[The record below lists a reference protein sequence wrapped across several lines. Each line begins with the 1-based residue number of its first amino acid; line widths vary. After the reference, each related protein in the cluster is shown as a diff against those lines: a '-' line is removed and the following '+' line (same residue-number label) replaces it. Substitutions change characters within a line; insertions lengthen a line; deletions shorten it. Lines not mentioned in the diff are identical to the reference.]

1 MSTQKLTRLAMFLAL
16 SLILSYLESLIP
28 VSASIPGIKI
38 GLANIITMY
47 MIYCYS
53 IRETVVIM
61 FLRVIISGFMFS
73 GLTTI
78 IFGILGGMVCIIV
91 MWLLKRTSLF
101 SIMGVSMAGAVAHN
115 AGQILAAYI
124 VIQNAEIIYYMP
136 YLCISGLVTGLLVG
150 YISALII
157 RRFKTG
163 QNY

>member
-28 VSASIPGIKI
+28 INASIPGIKI

-47 MIYCYS
+47 MIYCCG
-53 IRETVVIM
+53 IKETGIIM
-61 FLRVIISGFMFS
+61 FLRVILSGFLFS

-91 MWLLKRTSLF
+91 MWSLKKISMF
-101 SIMGVSMAGAVAHN
+101 SVMGVSMAGAVSHN
-115 AGQILAAYI
+115 AGQILAAFI
-124 VIQNAEIIYYMP
+124 VIQNAEIIYYLP

-150 YISALII
+150 YISALVI